1 MGEGVDPPKDYTR
14 KVVINGAVETSTEG
28 GIGPMSSKH
37 LKTLNELDF
46 DQAIA
51 SATAP
56 LLVDFGAEWC
66 APCKVQA
73 KILEKLVE
81 ESPHLAIATV
91 DIDECPD
98 LAARFGVRGVP
109 TLVAFSGGK
118 ETARRTGLASEA
130 SIRALFYT
138 ARTSAPSDGVL
149 GARAE

>member
-1 MGEGVDPPKDYTR
+1 MGEGVGLLKDYTR
-14 KVVINGAVETSTEG
+14 KTVINGRFETSTEG
-28 GIGPMSSKH
+28 GIGPMSSKN

-66 APCKVQA
+66 APCKAQA
-73 KILEKLVE
+73 KVLEKVLSG
-81 ESPHLAIATV
+81 SPELAIATV
-91 DIDECPD
+91 DIDECPG

-109 TLVAFSGGK
+109 TLVAFSGGR

-130 SIRALFYT
+130 TIRALIHT
-138 ARTSAPSDGVL
+138 ARTNVTSVGVAD
-149 GARAE
+149 ARAE